1 MPVTR
6 EGGWDLV
13 TRVLAVRRSS
23 LDGLPQVL
31 RLYNTE
37 GRDIESIRVPGGGKG
52 VAALRTLH
60 GGGGDERLH

>member
-1 MPVTR
+1 M
-6 EGGWDLV
+6 

-37 GRDIESIRVPGGGKG
+37 GRDIESIRIPGGGKG